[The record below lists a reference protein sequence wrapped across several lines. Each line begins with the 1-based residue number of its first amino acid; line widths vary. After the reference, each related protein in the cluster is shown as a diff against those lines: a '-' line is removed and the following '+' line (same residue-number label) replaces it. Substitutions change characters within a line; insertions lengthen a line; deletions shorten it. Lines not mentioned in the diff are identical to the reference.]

1 MAHLRL
7 GAGASWVEIAV
18 RPHVCLGPLCCLFSS
33 LTHPLFSGL
42 GMFHAVPGAQ
52 GGDSKEEGVP
62 AWIIDHTYCV
72 LAPQCLLFTLYPPH
86 SQNPAGI
93 FPRKSS
99 HYPARGGG
107 GGTTWKQEFK
117 DFHMGG
123 EGWPTGGK
131 QVHKTLPAGFARQVY
146 GFGKSAGL
154 FGEVGMLVIEERAEA
169 SSPGRGFVYQIT
181 QAQPVHPLGHP
192 QGRLRGREISLN
204 CGAWVRAH
212 SYPAMGVRQI
222 LSHPHPEHPGRG
234 LCLFSKSLPHLCQV
248 LWTV

>member
-1 MAHLRL
+1 MGRGRLPEGALSGSVVSGQKPLPSWREQPMAHLRL

-93 FPRKSS
+93 FPS
-99 HYPARGGG
+99 HPIIQPGVGVGAQLGSRNLRISTWGGRGGR
-107 GGTTWKQEFK
+107 QEGSRCTRPCLPGL
-117 DFHMGG
+117 H
-123 EGWPTGGK
+123 GK
-131 QVHKTLPAGFARQVY
+131 CMVL
-146 GFGKSAGL
+146 
-154 FGEVGMLVIEERAEA
+154 
-169 SSPGRGFVYQIT
+169 GRVL
-181 QAQPVHPLGHP
+181 ACL
-192 QGRLRGREISLN
+192 GRLG
-204 CGAWVRAH
+204 CW
-212 SYPAMGVRQI
+212 
-222 LSHPHPEHPGRG
+222 
-234 LCLFSKSLPHLCQV
+234 
-248 LWTV
+248 

>member
-1 MAHLRL
+1 MGRGRLPEGALSGSVVSGQKPLPSWREQPMAHLRL

-86 SQNPAGI
+86 GRNPAGI

-107 GGTTWKQEFK
+107 GTTWKQEFK

-123 EGWPTGGK
+123 
-131 QVHKTLPAGFARQVY
+131 
-146 GFGKSAGL
+146 
-154 FGEVGMLVIEERAEA
+154 
-169 SSPGRGFVYQIT
+169 GRGGRQEGSRCTRPCLPGLHGKCMV
-181 QAQPVHPLGHP
+181 LGRVLACL
-192 QGRLRGREISLN
+192 GRLG
-204 CGAWVRAH
+204 CW
-212 SYPAMGVRQI
+212 
-222 LSHPHPEHPGRG
+222 
-234 LCLFSKSLPHLCQV
+234 
-248 LWTV
+248 